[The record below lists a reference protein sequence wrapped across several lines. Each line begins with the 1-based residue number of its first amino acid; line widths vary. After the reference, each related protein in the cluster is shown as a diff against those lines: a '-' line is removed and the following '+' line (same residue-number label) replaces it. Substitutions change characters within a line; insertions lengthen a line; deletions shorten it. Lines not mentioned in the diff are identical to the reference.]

1 MSQDRRKTPGIH
13 LLTDTGPEIEIVLV
27 DQDGTEHALPKRTSA
42 EDLIHAMDRNYTEY
56 RKRVQA
62 LWDEHPL
69 FEERLEVPTSDF
81 HDFVAEALLV
91 PDMLKDF
98 DPVAFFRTGMRI
110 DAILQTE
117 DDGTAEYLL
126 NTGAAILRVLR
137 EPVRA
142 QIRLRNIFEIAFDD
156 YERGTQRERFEALE
170 RVWPGTIDR
179 PFLCNRIPAKSGD
192 ILFNSRMDYIL
203 SSLFEL
209 YQLELSLYFGQEKQR
224 IVRCEH
230 CWNYFIPKTKQ
241 QTLYCDREFDGV
253 SCKKAGANL
262 MRKLVPEQ
270 DAALAIYNRL
280 RERMAERLERY
291 EDAPSQ
297 DKSKLFQMNAT
308 KYTDWLDMAQQAR
321 TEYRDG
327 LISAEEFLRR
337 IDVYEELESYSAEK
351 REPISPK
358 DTLWRK
364 NVQRN
369 IDFDPQRRY
378 PPMLY
383 LEFGKD
389 PNPQWEHRSTEDQI
403 KMARGG
409 LESLMEKYKKE
420 N

>member
-1 MSQDRRKTPGIH
+1 VPQDRRKTPGIH
-13 LLTDTGPEIEIVLV
+13 LLTDTGPEVEIVLV
-27 DQDGTEHALPKRTSA
+27 DQNGTEHALPKRTPA
-42 EDLIHAMDRNYTEY
+42 EDLIHAMDRDYTEY

-69 FEERLEVPTSDF
+69 FEERLEVPAADLD
-81 HDFVAEALLV
+81 DFVAEALLI
-91 PDMLKDF
+91 PSMLKDI
-98 DPVAFFRTGMRI
+98 DPVAFFRIGMRI

-137 EPVRA
+137 EPVHA

-170 RVWPGTIDR
+170 RVWLGTVDR
-179 PFLCNRIPAKSGD
+179 PFLCRKVPEKNGEV
-192 ILFNSRMDYIL
+192 LFNSRMDYTP

-241 QTLYCDREFDGV
+241 QTLYCDRVFDGI

-262 MRKLVPEQ
+262 MRRLVPEQ
-270 DAALAIYNRL
+270 DEALAIYNRL

-291 EDAPSQ
+291 EDAPPQ
-297 DKSKLFQMNAT
+297 DKSKLFPMDAA
-308 KYTDWLDMAQQAR
+308 KYANWLDQAQKAR
-321 TEYRDG
+321 AEYRDG

-337 IDVYEELESYSAEK
+337 IDIYGDLESYSVEK
-351 REPISPK
+351 QEPLSPR

-378 PPMLY
+378 PPMAY

-389 PNPQWEHRSTEDQI
+389 PNPQWELRSTEDQI
-403 KMARGG
+403 KTARGG